1 MHAAKELY
9 KSSSRNDEYFVNK
22 LFTCPTCTLG
32 IEEGSFCVVAC
43 WLKVGRYRAAKMG
56 ASIPISLKSIRV
68 QAAMRPQLMEVIIP
82 CVLFT
87 FVMCSLSILR
97 IGPQL
102 RVEDFGCAA
111 SNLICELN
119 AFEYKQTVGS
129 HVPNAARIKDFISMV
144 IECHCSD
151 TLDTLYQDVLKESCN
166 SSFDNS
172 LALARAQAEIMGDL
186 FLNVAVLQ
194 TVISLLNS
202 GVKVLF
208 FYDFDFFN
216 PNSWGPSLK
225 LHFKEAA
232 HTTDMAYVFGIGINY
247 DFIFTPDDIKMLH
260 QTTTLWTNFA
270 KYG

>member
-1 MHAAKELY
+1 
-9 KSSSRNDEYFVNK
+9 
-22 LFTCPTCTLG
+22 
-32 IEEGSFCVVAC
+32 
-43 WLKVGRYRAAKMG
+43 
-56 ASIPISLKSIRV
+56 
-68 QAAMRPQLMEVIIP
+68 
-82 CVLFT
+82 
-87 FVMCSLSILR
+87 
-97 IGPQL
+97 
-102 RVEDFGCAA
+102 
-111 SNLICELN
+111 
-119 AFEYKQTVGS
+119 
-129 HVPNAARIKDFISMV
+129 MV

-270 KYG
+270 KYGINDTHTVWKLATFVLAAASIAASTATVTGTLCV